1 MTTQQHKKLNILLV
15 GDSCIDEY
23 QYGLVERLSPEAPV
37 PVFQFLRKEIKPGMA
52 ANVKANL
59 EALSCN
65 VNFLTGETST
75 KTRLIDSRSKQ
86 HIVRID
92 NDVISTPLVI
102 DSEIPGIYDAIV
114 ISDYNK
120 GTVSYELVEDIR
132 QHFTGP
138 IFVDTKK
145 TDLARFEGCYVKINS
160 LENSLAKTV
169 CTDLIV
175 TVGKHGAIYNEI
187 KYPTPNVE
195 VADVCG
201 AGDTFLAA
209 LVYSFLNTQ
218 DIESAITFANHAAGK
233 TVQHSGVYALTE
245 QDIADIYESINNGA

>member
-1 MTTQQHKKLNILLV
+1 MTTQQHKKLNILLI

-23 QYGLVERLSPEAPV
+23 QYGLIERLSPEAPV

-59 EALSCN
+59 EAFGCN
-65 VNFLTGETST
+65 VNFLTGDTST

-92 NDVISTPLVI
+92 NDVRSTPLRI

-114 ISDYNK
+114 VSDYNK

-132 QHFTGP
+132 QHYTGP
-138 IFVDTKK
+138 IFIDTKK
-145 TDLARFEGCYVKINS
+145 TDLVRFEGCYVKINS

-175 TVGKHGAIYNEI
+175 TMGKQGAIYNEI
-187 KYPTPNVE
+187 TYPTPNVE

-209 LVYSFLNTQ
+209 LVCSFLNTQ
-218 DIESAITFANHAAGK
+218 DIEQAITFANHAAGK

-245 QDIADIYESINNGA
+245 QDITDIYESINNRS

>member
-1 MTTQQHKKLNILLV
+1 MTTQQHKKLNILLI

-23 QYGLVERLSPEAPV
+23 QYGLIERLSPEAPV

-132 QHFTGP
+132 QHYTGP
-138 IFVDTKK
+138 IFIDTKK
-145 TDLARFEGCYVKINS
+145 TDLVRFEGCYVKINS

-175 TVGKHGAIYNEI
+175 TMGKQGAVYNEI
-187 KYPTPNVE
+187 TYPTPNVE

-209 LVYSFLNTQ
+209 LVCSFLNTQ
-218 DIESAITFANHAAGK
+218 DIEQAITFANHAAGK

-245 QDIADIYESINNGA
+245 QDITDIYESINNRA